1 LQHVFVVPPK
11 DFEIQLIDNGCA
23 AVHCIT
29 SFPKSWVTGTLQEP
43 TVAAGCIAL
52 PSWLRRSFF
61 LGDDLIGHRLT
72 VTYVQVF
79 ELPVATRVTLQCVAK
94 VPPTLPDF
102 YSPQPKTSLSN
113 PLVVLKEH
121 MQSRHFKA
129 LTAGLR
135 FSVFYCSKDGGGCWD
150 FEVSSIKQRRNSSI
164 QNATPFATDEVSE
177 GCAGCVFSN
186 CENLGSHE
194 FEFDLLP
201 DVPVSQSASTLQTS
215 QLHDMSENFAD
226 FKLPTL
232 VFSSAPCSALQ
243 FHVLQNFETIFQLK
257 PDAVAFAPGRL
268 EFLGNH
274 LDYNCGPVLGLAIN
288 KGVTAC
294 AALQTASSSKP
305 SITISTSQTAP
316 PIGDGAKP
324 PPQIFV
330 FFDDLH
336 EQCDKSSRTIP
347 DWAVYTV
354 CVCR

>member
-1 LQHVFVVPPK
+1 
-11 DFEIQLIDNGCA
+11 
-23 AVHCIT
+23 
-29 SFPKSWVTGTLQEP
+29 
-43 TVAAGCIAL
+43 
-52 PSWLRRSFF
+52 
-61 LGDDLIGHRLT
+61 
-72 VTYVQVF
+72 VQVF

-102 YSPQPKTSLSN
+102 CSPQPKTSLSN

-150 FEVSSIKQRRNSSI
+150 FEVSSIKQRRNGSI
-164 QNATPFATDEVSE
+164 RNATPFAADEVSE

-201 DVPVSQSASTLQTS
+201 DVPVSESASALQTS
-215 QLHDMSENFAD
+215 QLHEMSENFAD

-232 VFSSAPCSALQ
+232 VFSSAPRSALQ
-243 FHVLQNFETIFQLK
+243 LHVLENFETIFQSK

-294 AALQTASSSKP
+294 AALQMASSSKP

-324 PPQIFV
+324 PPQIRV

-336 EQCDKSSRTIP
+336 KQCDKSSRTIP

-354 CVCR
+354 FVCRWLDQQIIHVHRMLNLH